1 MPIRRHLI
9 SLLTVVL
16 AASAIIV
23 AVRASFGPFRF
34 VFSVSNPVNA
44 EAYFGLAAIL
54 LLVLRVR
61 ADNAEPN
68 AGNATWPL
76 LILLAAGLAAWAWTF
91 GFPFVADDYTHI
103 TNALHATPGYLASLF
118 TVPADDRFFR
128 PLSLTAYAAQARF
141 FGTSRIAWH
150 AFCFALHFANSGL
163 VYWIARRRGH
173 LSWTSFVAALFF
185 LLHGSRPEAVT
196 WIAAQFDLWAAF
208 FSFLSLVAFLK
219 QLETG
224 GRAWQIGSL
233 VLLFFALLSKESAY
247 AVPVLFLLIVW
258 IDGRRPFLRHLAP
271 SFVLTGLVFLYRW
284 WLLQGIGGYRM
295 PGSGTPFFYSV
306 SLFRSGK
313 GFLLRLPAI
322 LAFPVNWTR
331 LPEWWLAVCMIAA
344 MLAFGVFAS
353 ARLRRKEVWFALG
366 FMLAAA
372 VPVHQFLLIGQD
384 LEKSRVLYLPSAGF
398 ALLLAAGLGRLQ
410 PRTAA
415 AVACVV
421 IAAQVAAL
429 EHNLMIWRRVARLEE
444 HTCESVAQA
453 APQARVISDVP
464 NVVDGVY
471 FLHTGLRP
479 CVEWAAGRPLPEVFP
494 KLTPDL
500 AGPGLVWNDEQRAF
514 VTVYTTN
521 TRSGSTGK

>member
-1 MPIRRHLI
+1 MPIRRHLT
-9 SLLTVVL
+9 SLLTAAL

-23 AVRASFGPFRF
+23 TVRALFGPFRL

-54 LLVLRVR
+54 LLILRVR
-61 ADNAEPN
+61 ADNPEPN
-68 AGNATWPL
+68 AGNAAWPL

-103 TNALHATPGYLASLF
+103 TNALHATPCYLASLF
-118 TVPADDRFFR
+118 TVPAEDRFFR
-128 PLSLTAYAAQARF
+128 PLSLMAYAAEARF

-150 AFCFALHFANSGL
+150 ACCFGLHFANSAL

-173 LSWTSFVAALFF
+173 LRWISLAAALFF
-185 LLHGSRPEAVT
+185 LLHGSRPEAVS
-196 WIAAQFDLWAAF
+196 WVAAQFDLWAAF
-208 FSFLSLVAFLK
+208 FSFLSLLAFLK
-219 QLETG
+219 QMETG
-224 GRAWQIGSL
+224 GRPWQAASL
-233 VLLFFALLSKESAY
+233 VLLLLALLSKESAY
-247 AVPVLFLLIVW
+247 ALPLVFLLIVW
-258 IDGRRPFLRHLAP
+258 LDGKRPFFGLLAP
-271 SFVLTGLVFLYRW
+271 PVALTGLVFLYRW

-306 SLFRSGK
+306 NLFRSGK

-322 LAFPVNWTR
+322 LVFPINWTQP
-331 LPEWWLAVCMIAA
+331 PEWWLAACMIAA
-344 MLAFGVFAS
+344 LLAFGVFAS

-398 ALLLAAGLGRLQ
+398 ALLIAAGLSSL
-410 PRTAA
+410 PRMAGA
-415 AVACVV
+415 IACVV

-429 EHNLMIWRRVARLEE
+429 EHNLMIWRGVARLEE
-444 HTCESVAQA
+444 RTCESVAQT
-453 APQARVISDVP
+453 APSPVISDVP

-479 CVEWAAGRPLPEVFP
+479 CVEWAAGRPLPELFP
-494 KLTPDL
+494 KLTGTEYPP
-500 AGPGLVWNDEQRAF
+500 GPALVWNDEQRRF
-514 VTVYTTN
+514 LTVYTTKK
-521 TRSGSTGK
+521 RSGP